1 MEKASRSIENL
12 SDQIIGYS
20 EEIGNAVEKISEKF
34 GVSNESAISIVQT
47 AIENMKLDVS
57 HHKNYHLE
65 LIADALNNC
74 AAAIEEISENI

>member
-12 SDQIIGYS
+12 SDQTIGYS
-20 EEIGNAVEKISEKF
+20 EEIGNAVEKISKKF
-34 GVSNESAISIVQT
+34 GVSSEFALLIVQT

-65 LIADALNNC
+65 LISDALNNC